1 MDPNIVH
8 MNLRNFPNHGNSYT
22 RLPPLCS
29 QSNGFVERAIQ
40 TITKTLRKQKEDDSD
55 SYLAILVLHPTKNSS
70 VTSTSELLMKLK
82 LQTRVEIFIKKG
94 KLLKVFR
101 HFIHVLQYYP
111 KLNNGHHTKPSN
123 LYVC

>member
-55 SYLAILVLHPTKNSS
+55 SYLAILVLHPTKNSCYIHLRVADEIK
-70 VTSTSELLMKLK
+70 VTNKSGN
-82 LQTRVEIFIKKG
+82 F
-94 KLLKVFR
+94 
-101 HFIHVLQYYP
+101 H
-111 KLNNGHHTKPSN
+111 
-123 LYVC
+123 